1 MGIFKH
7 SYFFIMQMVKMVF
20 YQKISLPLLPIN
32 RYTDMSVAD
41 IHKELKVFSKFRS
54 NDCGIDVG
62 IYASALPESIAQA
75 SGEAGLIIICHSG
88 SARLLHSGV
97 EHSLRARDMVV
108 LFPRDIYSI
117 DAPTADFSASW
128 VSYSKQTVKS
138 LLTEFPTSFFK
149 HISALPITNLADNS
163 EYERSMEYIKLLHS
177 RYTDRE
183 NICRANI
190 IENLLTSLFMEVL
203 NRVVKSFEADLS
215 DPKHREYIL
224 SQFIDMVS
232 ATPRCREVAYFAER
246 LSITPKQLSAIVAD
260 GTGYGAKEFI
270 EHNAIA
276 EIKRLLS
283 TTDMQVKQIAACLGF
298 TEAGNMCRFFK
309 SNTGVTISD
318 FRRNSREQ

>member
-1 MGIFKH
+1 
-7 SYFFIMQMVKMVF
+7 
-20 YQKISLPLLPIN
+20 
-32 RYTDMSVAD
+32 
-41 IHKELKVFSKFRS
+41 
-54 NDCGIDVG
+54 
-62 IYASALPESIAQA
+62 
-75 SGEAGLIIICHSG
+75 
-88 SARLLHSGV
+88 
-97 EHSLRARDMVV
+97 
-108 LFPRDIYSI
+108 
-117 DAPTADFSASW
+117 
-128 VSYSKQTVKS
+128 
-138 LLTEFPTSFFK
+138 
-149 HISALPITNLADNS
+149 
-163 EYERSMEYIKLLHS
+163 
-177 RYTDRE
+177 
-183 NICRANI
+183 
-190 IENLLTSLFMEVL
+190 MEVL